1 MSRRTLAITAFV
13 CALIALISIFAFDR
27 SIAMAV
33 HSSGFE
39 NAAFFERGR
48 EFLDYFTGRG
58 LVGSHV
64 GLGQFLLGGL
74 FIVIGFIWFA
84 VDRASY
90 GARELIFTGV
100 VQWVTIEAA
109 WQIKEVFGRMR
120 PFQLIEKDDWSHIWF
135 MGSNSFPSGHNA
147 FFWGLFI
154 PLMYLFPRWR
164 IPLLIVPVFIALARI
179 DENYH
184 FLSDVLASICL
195 ACLTTLLAAVLFKR
209 WIGAGI
215 LSPKN

>member
-1 MSRRTLAITAFV
+1 MSRRTLAIMASV
-13 CALIALISIFAFDR
+13 CAAMALISIFTVDR
-27 SIAMAV
+27 AIALAV
-33 HSSGFE
+33 RGSGYE

-64 GLGQFLLGGL
+64 GLGQFLLGGA
-74 FIVIGFIWFA
+74 FIVIGLVWFA
-84 VDRASY
+84 IRRTSY
-90 GARELIFTGV
+90 AARTMIFTGI
-100 VQWVTIEAA
+100 VQWLTIEAA
-109 WQIKEVFGRMR
+109 WQIKDVFGRMR
-120 PFQLIEKDDWSHIWF
+120 PYQLLEKDDWTQIWF

-147 FFWGLFI
+147 FFWGLFV
-154 PLMYLFPRWR
+154 PLMYRFPGWR

-184 FLSDVLASICL
+184 FLSDVLASISL
-195 ACLTTLLAAVLFKR
+195 ACLITLLAAVLFKR
-209 WIGAGI
+209 WIDVTI